1 MSIAPDPKIWD
12 GILAHLKQHHA
23 PRCRRWFENIEM
35 AGLAGGVL
43 TLRVNQPLHLRYLQQ
58 ECTEV
63 FREAAQSATGRLL
76 SVIFVSAEEAAGLP
90 TLAAAPQT
98 PTAPSLAARADTG
111 AAGRDGS
118 TALAAASPAFRPA
131 AERTGVQP
139 SRDNFYS
146 EMVINPDYS
155 FETFIVGPNNQ
166 LAHAAALAVA
176 QQPGVPYNPFF
187 IHSPVGLGKTHLLQ
201 AICQA
206 VIAGRPDCRIY
217 YVSCDGFMNQFMEAV
232 QAGQMHNFRH
242 KFRDIDIL
250 VVDDIHCLAGHE
262 RTQEEFFHTFNS
274 LYQSEKQIVLSSD
287 TAPNDIPKLEDRLL
301 SRFKHGLVA
310 RMDKPCY
317 ETRLAILRI
326 KAQLRGLTLGD
337 DVLCFVAHHTDSN
350 IRELEGAL
358 TRLQAAA
365 MALNRP
371 IDAELAH
378 EALTDGLAPI
388 TPIVSIQSIIAT
400 VARHF
405 EVKQTDLL
413 SEDRHKSVTFPR
425 QVAMYLARCHS
436 THSLQE
442 IGGFFGGRDHT
453 TVMYAE
459 RKIAN
464 LRATE
469 PAIDRRLDMIERDL
483 SIRLA

>member
-1 MSIAPDPKIWD
+1 MITSPDPEIWD
-12 GILAHLKQHHA
+12 GILAHLKRHHA
-23 PRCRRWFENIEM
+23 PRCRRWFEDIEM

-43 TLRVNQPLHLRYLQQ
+43 TLRISHPLHLRYLQQ

-63 FREAAQSATGRLL
+63 FREAAQSVTGRLL

-90 TLAAAPQT
+90 SLAAAEP
-98 PTAPSLAARADTG
+98 
-111 AAGRDGS
+111 
-118 TALAAASPAFRPA
+118 AAASSNGAAARHGSAGRNGAMPA
-131 AERTGVQP
+131 ATAGGEARSAVPTEPSPRTWN
-139 SRDNFYS
+139 NFYS

-166 LAHAAALAVA
+166 LAHAAAVAVA

-206 VIAGRPDCRIY
+206 VIAGRPGCRVY

-274 LYQSEKQIVLSSD
+274 LYHSEKQIVLSSD
-287 TAPNDIPKLEDRLL
+287 TAPSDIPKLEDRLL

-326 KAQLRGLTLGD
+326 KARLRGLVLPD

-358 TRLQAAA
+358 TQLQATA

-371 IDAELAH
+371 IDLELAH
-378 EALTDGLAPI
+378 EALGGAAAPI
-388 TPIVSIQSIIAT
+388 TPIVSVQAIIST
-400 VARHF
+400 VARQY

-413 SEDRHKSVTFPR
+413 SHDRHKSISLPR

-436 THSLQE
+436 NHSLQE

-453 TVMYAE
+453 TVMHAVK
-459 RKIAN
+459 KIGK
-464 LRATE
+464 LRAAD
-469 PAIDRRLDMIERDL
+469 PATDRRLDMIERDL
-483 SIRLA
+483 RIRLP